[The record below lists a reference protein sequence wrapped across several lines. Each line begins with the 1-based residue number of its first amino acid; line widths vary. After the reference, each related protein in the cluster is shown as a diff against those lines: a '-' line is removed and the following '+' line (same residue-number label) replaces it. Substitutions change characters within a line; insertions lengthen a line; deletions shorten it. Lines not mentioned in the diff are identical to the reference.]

1 MYSKLF
7 PSASNNK
14 RQQSPYFLN
23 PADLQILAEP
33 EIYRKRGERVEDA
46 LYRDSQKRS
55 ARHKLMIESVS
66 LPPPCTLL
74 TIGMRQQVV
83 PFTNILS

>member
-1 MYSKLF
+1 MYSNLF

-14 RQQSPYFLN
+14 RQHSPYFLN

-66 LPPPCTLL
+66 LTFKML
-74 TIGMRQQVV
+74 TKKNKQVAL
-83 PFTNILS
+83 FMNILS

>member
-1 MYSKLF
+1 MYSNLF

-14 RQQSPYFLN
+14 RQHSPYFLN

-66 LPPPCTLL
+66 LTFTML
-74 TIGMRQQVV
+74 TKKNKQVAL
-83 PFTNILS
+83 FMNILS

>member
-1 MYSKLF
+1 MYSNLF

-14 RQQSPYFLN
+14 RQHSPYFLN

-46 LYRDSQKRS
+46 LYRDSKKRS

-66 LPPPCTLL
+66 CA
-74 TIGMRQQVV
+74 IYSQ
-83 PFTNILS
+83 

>member
-1 MYSKLF
+1 MYSNLF

-14 RQQSPYFLN
+14 RQHSPYFLN

-66 LPPPCTLL
+66 LELYAML
-74 TIGMRQQVV
+74 TIKKKQVAL
-83 PFTNILS
+83 FMNILS

>member
-1 MYSKLF
+1 MYSNLF

-14 RQQSPYFLN
+14 RQHSPYFLN

-66 LPPPCTLL
+66 LTF
-74 TIGMRQQVV
+74 TVHYAHNNYEQVAL
-83 PFTNILS
+83 FMKI

>member
-1 MYSKLF
+1 MYSNLF

-14 RQQSPYFLN
+14 RQHSPYFLN

-46 LYRDSQKRS
+46 LYRDSKKRS

-66 LPPPCTLL
+66 WQF
-74 TIGMRQQVV
+74 GK
-83 PFTNILS
+83 LSFLRISS